1 MIKVLKFGVAAVAVA
16 VFVLAGCSGGTTL
29 DKLEQGTAIPEPPPK
44 LDCDLIFPGP
54 GAA

>member
-1 MIKVLKFGVAAVAVA
+1 MTTILILITLVLS
-16 VFVLAGCSGGTTL
+16 GCGPTVDGTP
-29 DKLEQGTAIPEPPPK
+29 QPEPLK

>member
-1 MIKVLKFGVAAVAVA
+1 MLRTLTAILLVAL
-16 VFVLAGCSGGTTL
+16 LAGCQQVDGTP
-29 DKLEQGTAIPEPPPK
+29 QPEPTK